1 MTIRRLVVIAIVV
14 AGSMLNPRVVAAQA
28 GDFNFRF
35 EDRHCSM
42 ERLDTFSGDFT
53 RDRGGPASIDKVA
66 LALTGAQMSAIY
78 RAIENIRFFDY
89 PAAFVGVPADGK
101 ERTTITPSSTYRFEV
116 RNAGKVHA
124 ISWTDSDTPTT
135 VEADRLRDLF
145 SMIRGFIHDHPA
157 FKSLQPAGACL

>member
-1 MTIRRLVVIAIVV
+1 LFHGAVGHFQRRLYTRSRRARLERQGG
-14 AGSMLNPRVVAAQA
+14 AGAHR
-28 GDFNFRF
+28 
-35 EDRHCSM
+35 
-42 ERLDTFSGDFT
+42 
-53 RDRGGPASIDKVA
+53 
-66 LALTGAQMSAIY
+66 